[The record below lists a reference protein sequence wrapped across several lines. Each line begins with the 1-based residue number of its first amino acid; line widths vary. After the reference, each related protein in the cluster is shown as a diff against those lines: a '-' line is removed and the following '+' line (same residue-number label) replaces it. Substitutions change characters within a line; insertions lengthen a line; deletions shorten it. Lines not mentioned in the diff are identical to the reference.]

1 MSKKPEDE
9 STKKTSRSLS
19 SFCRREAPKKEKNP
33 NRVNAPYN
41 VAKSELC
48 KKLREEAIADLH
60 KTSPATMGRPTT
72 YCQEMADYIIDRVA
86 STSCGLKTLCKE
98 DPQMPAQDTVNLWRW
113 KYPDFSER
121 YLAAKQMQ
129 AHLLAESCEE
139 EAKEK
144 LFYTDASGAQRV
156 DDGFTKAQKLLIDT
170 RRWHIGKIAPQT
182 YGDRRL
188 VEEIKSDHD
197 AMKAELLAIKADLD
211 EKNKKE
217 Y

>member
-9 STKKTSRSLS
+9 STKKTSSSLT
-19 SFCRREAPKKEKNP
+19 SFCLREGPKKEKNP
-33 NRVNAPYN
+33 NRVNSPYN
-41 VAKSELC
+41 LAKSKAC
-48 KKLREEAIADLH
+48 KKIREEQIAEI
-60 KTSPATMGRPTT
+60 KNPNRGRPTD
-72 YCQEMADYIIDRVA
+72 YDSDMADYIIDRVA
-86 STSCGLKTLCKE
+86 STSCGLKTLCE
-98 DPQMPAQDTVNLWRW
+98 TDPKFPSQETVNLWRW
-113 KYPDFSER
+113 KHPEFSER

-144 LFYTDASGAQRV
+144 LFYTDASGSQRV

-170 RRWHIGKIAPQT
+170 RRWHISKIAPQT